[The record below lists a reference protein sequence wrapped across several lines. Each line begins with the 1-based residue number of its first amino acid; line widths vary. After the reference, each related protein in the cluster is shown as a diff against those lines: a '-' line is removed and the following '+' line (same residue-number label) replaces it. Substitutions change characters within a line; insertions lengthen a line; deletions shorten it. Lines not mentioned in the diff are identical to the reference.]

1 MGQNTIGAMWKAA
14 DGRPAGFDYLRIFL
28 AVSVI
33 LWHTSVVCHGRASET
48 WMWTG
53 PLRPFGY
60 IVVPSFFSLSGFLVA
75 GSLMRNDTI
84 SFATL
89 RVIRIFPA
97 LVFEVIISA
106 LMIGPL
112 VTTLT
117 WPEYFSDREFF
128 TYFLNTIGDIHYK
141 LPGVFPEVPFARMV
155 NVQLWTIPFELQCY
169 IALVLFALFRLHR
182 SAVLFL
188 IVTTILNILWMWQG
202 GGLINPLTPLD
213 NPPPGRLLVLCFL
226 YGVFFFIVRDKIVY
240 KKWIVATCL
249 SAFAVL
255 VYSTT
260 AVFIVPALVA
270 YVTIA
275 LGVWNWR
282 FPPILRLS
290 DYSYGVYLYG
300 FPI

>member
-1 MGQNTIGAMWKAA
+1 
-14 DGRPAGFDYLRIFL
+14 
-28 AVSVI
+28 
-33 LWHTSVVCHGRASET
+33 
-48 WMWTG
+48 
-53 PLRPFGY
+53 
-60 IVVPSFFSLSGFLVA
+60 
-75 GSLMRNDTI
+75 
-84 SFATL
+84 
-89 RVIRIFPA
+89 
-97 LVFEVIISA
+97 
-106 LMIGPL
+106 
-112 VTTLT
+112 
-117 WPEYFSDREFF
+117 
-128 TYFLNTIGDIHYK
+128 
-141 LPGVFPEVPFARMV
+141 
-155 NVQLWTIPFELQCY
+155 
-169 IALVLFALFRLHR
+169 LFRLHR
-182 SAVLFL
+182 SVLLFL
-188 IVTTILNILWMWQG
+188 IVTIFLNILWMWQG
-202 GGLINPLTPLD
+202 GGLINPMTPLD

-300 FPI
+300 FPIQQLAGFIFPEYRFILFNFLVSLPLALLLGFLSWHVLESRVARQKRGIVAAVQSVCASGREMLAAPVLWRTPRRGAVASPDRPIVLAPIPPPQNPTQLTEQRPEKRPMGRFAE